1 MRTLILNSTNVSPSQ
16 TNKYSFKF
24 LGSGVSFEKGDT
36 IALASIN
43 VLYSWYNITSLL
55 GNNRFSYHIKNND
68 VGYEVLIPDGFYSIS
83 DLNAILQFTLLANGH
98 YLVQTTGTTTI
109 NWYPLAISTNS
120 TYYSIQL
127 TCNPIA
133 VTLPTGFTNPGG
145 KFYNT
150 ITFTVPTTP
159 QFVISN
165 TEFQQIIGVNA
176 GTYPPVS
183 QTTIYNTLSTFTP
196 QVSPVQNIIVR
207 CNLCNNTFANPSD
220 ILYTFTPQ
228 NVDFGSNIFIQ
239 NPTLSMIDIKA
250 GNFQSIDI
258 ELVDQNYNKIVMK
271 DTNVCIQLVIN
282 SATQ

>member
-165 TEFQQIIGVNA
+165 T
-176 GTYPPVS
+176 
-183 QTTIYNTLSTFTP
+183 LSTFTP

>member
-16 TNKYSFKF
+16 TNKYVFNF

-55 GNNRFSYHIKNND
+55 GNNLFSYSIR
-68 VGYEVLIPDGFYSIS
+68 GRTYPVLIPDGFYSIS
-83 DLNAILQFTLLANGH
+83 DLNAILQFTLVENGH
-98 YLVQTTGTTTI
+98 YLVQSVGTGSI

-133 VTLPTGFTNPGG
+133 VTLPIGFTNPANV
-145 KFYNT
+145 FYNT
-150 ITFTVPTTP
+150 ISFTAPTTP
-159 QFVISN
+159 LF
-165 TEFQQIIGVNA
+165 IIGDNAFQSIIGINA
-176 GTYPPVS
+176 GKYPSVS
-183 QTTIYNTLSTFTP
+183 QATIYNTLSTVCP

-228 NVDFGSNIFIQ
+228 NVEFGSNIFIQ

-250 GNFQSIDI
+250 GNFQSITI
-258 ELVDQNYNKIVMK
+258 ELVDQNYNKIRMN
-271 DTNVCIQLVIN
+271 DTNVCIQLVIQ
-282 SATQ
+282 SAN